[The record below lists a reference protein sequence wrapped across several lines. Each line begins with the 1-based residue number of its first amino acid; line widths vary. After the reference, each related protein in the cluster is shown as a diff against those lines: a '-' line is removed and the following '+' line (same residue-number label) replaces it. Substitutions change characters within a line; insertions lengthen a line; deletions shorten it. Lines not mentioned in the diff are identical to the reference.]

1 MTGLTGT
8 GVLSRLALRRDRIM
22 LPAWVYVITALV
34 AGTAYTFRKVYTPAT
49 RAQLQVTAG
58 HNPAFLFLYGK
69 PYATS
74 VGALTA
80 WRYGVW
86 ASILASLLA
95 IFLVVRHTRADEEA
109 GRLEL
114 IGAGVVGRH
123 APLTVALVV
132 AGTGSVLLA
141 VLITAALTVLGLPAA
156 GSAAL
161 ALAIAAT
168 SLAFACIA
176 ALAAQIASGA
186 RTARGIAAAVCQHHH
201 DRAGRE
207 GAQGRLGGTAGC
219 QR

>member
-1 MTGLTGT
+1 M
-8 GVLSRLALRRDRIM
+8 
-22 LPAWVYVITALV
+22 
-34 AGTAYTFRKVYTPAT
+34 
-49 RAQLQVTAG
+49 
-58 HNPAFLFLYGK
+58 
-69 PYATS
+69 
-74 VGALTA
+74 
-80 WRYGVW
+80 
-86 ASILASLLA
+86 
-95 IFLVVRHTRADEEA
+95 
-109 GRLEL
+109 